1 MTGFIS
7 NLKTELKGDRVIWV
21 LISLMTL
28 VSLLGVYSSTGGLSY
43 KEQGGNTE
51 YYLIKQ
57 GFIVLFG
64 FFIMYV
70 LHRLHYLRFH
80 RVAPFLFIVAIP
92 LLIFTLLFGV
102 DINSARRWIEIP
114 VLGFTF
120 QSSDFARLALILY
133 LARTISSK
141 QSNIKDF
148 KSAFLPLILPV
159 IIICFL
165 IAPADLSTALLL
177 FSTCIA
183 MMFVGRVAVKY
194 ILMLV
199 VLAIIAFSI
208 LILLGHFFPDMVRLA
223 TWIERIRE
231 FTTDS
236 EGGFQVQQS
245 KVAIA
250 NGGFFGTGP
259 GQSIQRN
266 FLPSSYA
273 DFIYAILVEEYGLL
287 GGFFVISLYLGFFFR
302 ITRLVTKST
311 KAFGAIVVTGLGFS
325 FVFQAFINIAVATHL
340 VPVTGVTLPMIS
352 LGGTSIIMNC
362 ISLGIILSVS
372 KFVESSNIVST
383 DVATDQ

>member
-28 VSLLGVYSSTGGLSY
+28 VSLLGVYSSTGSLSH

-51 YYLIKQ
+51 YYLVKQ

-80 RVAPFLFIVAIP
+80 RIAPFLFIVAIP

-177 FSTCIA
+177 FSSCIA

-199 VLAIIAFSI
+199 LLAIIAFSI
-208 LILLGHFFPDMVRLA
+208 LILLGHFFPDMVRLD

-236 EGGFQVQQS
+236 DGGFQVQQS

-250 NGGFFGTGP
+250 NGGFFGMGP

-287 GGFFVISLYLGFFFR
+287 GGLFVISLYLGFFFR

-311 KAFGAIVVTGLGFS
+311 KAFGAMVVTGLGFS

-372 KFVESSNIVST
+372 KFVESSNIGT
-383 DVATDQ
+383 DVATNQ

>member
-28 VSLLGVYSSTGGLSY
+28 VSLLGVYSSTGSLSH

-51 YYLIKQ
+51 YYLVKQ

-80 RVAPFLFIVAIP
+80 RIAPFLFIVAIP

-199 VLAIIAFSI
+199 LLAIIAFSI

-236 EGGFQVQQS
+236 DGGFQVQQS

-250 NGGFFGTGP
+250 NGGFFGMGP

-287 GGFFVISLYLGFFFR
+287 GGLFVISLYLGFFFR

-311 KAFGAIVVTGLGFS
+311 KAFGAMVVTGLGFS

-372 KFVESSNIVST
+372 KFVESSNIGT
-383 DVATDQ
+383 DVATNQ

>member
-28 VSLLGVYSSTGGLSY
+28 VSLLGVYSSTGSLAH
-43 KEQGGNTE
+43 KLQRGNTE
-51 YYLIKQ
+51 YYLVKQ

-80 RVAPFLFIVAIP
+80 RIAPFLFIVAIP
-92 LLIFTLLFGV
+92 LLIFTLLFGK

-114 VLGFTF
+114 FLGFTF

-177 FSTCIA
+177 FSSCIA

-199 VLAIIAFSI
+199 LLAMIAFSI

-236 EGGFQVQQS
+236 DGGFQVQQS
-245 KVAIA
+245 KIAIA
-250 NGGFFGTGP
+250 NGGFFGMGP

-273 DFIYAILVEEYGLL
+273 DFIYAILVEEYGLF
-287 GGFFVISLYLGFFFR
+287 GGLFVISLYLGFFFR

-311 KAFGAIVVTGLGFS
+311 KAFGAMVVTGLGFS

-372 KFVESSNIVST
+372 KFVESSNIGT
-383 DVATDQ
+383 DVATNQ

>member
-28 VSLLGVYSSTGGLSY
+28 VSLLGVYSSTGSLSH

-51 YYLIKQ
+51 YYLVKQ

-80 RVAPFLFIVAIP
+80 RIAPVLFIVAIP

-114 VLGFTF
+114 SLGFTF

-199 VLAIIAFSI
+199 LLAIIAFSI

-236 EGGFQVQQS
+236 DGGFQVQQS
-245 KVAIA
+245 KIAIA
-250 NGGFFGTGP
+250 NGGFFGMGP

-287 GGFFVISLYLGFFFR
+287 GGLFVISLYLGFFFR

-311 KAFGAIVVTGLGFS
+311 KAFGAMVVTGLGFS

-372 KFVESSNIVST
+372 KFVESSNIGT
-383 DVATDQ
+383 DVATNQ

>member
-1 MTGFIS
+1 MTGLIS

-28 VSLLGVYSSTGGLSY
+28 VSLLGVYSSTCSLSH

-51 YYLIKQ
+51 YYLVKQ

-64 FFIMYV
+64 FFIMYI

-80 RVAPFLFIVAIP
+80 RLAPFLFIVAIP

-114 VLGFTF
+114 VFGFTF

-141 QSNIKDF
+141 QSIIKDF

-177 FSTCIA
+177 FSSCIA

-199 VLAIIAFSI
+199 LLAIIAFSL

-236 EGGFQVQQS
+236 DGGFQVQQS
-245 KVAIA
+245 KIAIA
-250 NGGFFGTGP
+250 NGGFFGMGP

-287 GGFFVISLYLGFFFR
+287 GGLFVISLYLGFFFR

-311 KAFGAIVVTGLGFS
+311 KAFGAMVVTGLGFS

-372 KFVESSNIVST
+372 KFVESSNIGT
-383 DVATDQ
+383 DVATNQ

>member
-1 MTGFIS
+1 MTTFFS

-28 VSLLGVYSSTGGLSY
+28 VSLLGVYSSTGSLSHR
-43 KEQGGNTE
+43 EQGGNTE
-51 YYLIKQ
+51 YYLVKQ
-57 GFIVLFG
+57 GFIVIFG
-64 FFIMYV
+64 FFVMYV

-80 RVAPFLFIVAIP
+80 RIAPFLYFVAVP
-92 LLIFTLLFGV
+92 LLLFTLLYGV
-102 DINSARRWIEIP
+102 EKNSARRWLEIP
-114 VLGFTF
+114 FLGFTF
-120 QSSDFARLALILY
+120 QTSDFARLALILF

-159 IIICFL
+159 LLICFL
-165 IAPADLSTALLL
+165 IAPADLSTAILL

-183 MMFVGRVAVKY
+183 MMFVGRVSVKY

-199 VLAIIAFSI
+199 LLAIISFSL
-208 LILLGHFFPDMVRLA
+208 LILLGHFFPEMVRVT
-223 TWIERIRE
+223 TWISRIKE
-231 FTTDS
+231 FTSDS
-236 EGGFQVQQS
+236 LGGFQVQQS
-245 KVAIA
+245 KIAIA
-250 NGGFFGTGP
+250 NGGLFGMGP
-259 GQSIQRN
+259 GNSYQRN

-273 DFIYAILVEEYGLL
+273 DFIYAVLVEEYGLI
-287 GGFFVISLYLGFFFR
+287 GGLFVIALYLGFFFR

-311 KAFGAIVVTGLGFS
+311 KAFGAMVVTGLGFS

-352 LGGTSIIMNC
+352 LGGTSIVMNC

-372 KFVESSNIVST
+372 KFVESSNIVP
-383 DVATDQ
+383 DVSAE

>member
-28 VSLLGVYSSTGGLSY
+28 VSLLGVYSSTGSLSH

-51 YYLIKQ
+51 YYLVKQ

-80 RVAPFLFIVAIP
+80 RIAPFLFIVAIP
-92 LLIFTLLFGV
+92 LLIFTLAFGV

-114 VLGFTF
+114 FLGFTF

-177 FSTCIA
+177 FSSCIA

-199 VLAIIAFSI
+199 LLAIIAFSI

-236 EGGFQVQQS
+236 DGGFQVQQS

-250 NGGFFGTGP
+250 NGGFFGMGP

-287 GGFFVISLYLGFFFR
+287 GGLFVISLYMGFFFR

-311 KAFGAIVVTGLGFS
+311 KAFGAMVVTGLGFS

-372 KFVESSNIVST
+372 KFVESSNIGT
-383 DVATDQ
+383 DVATNK

>member
-28 VSLLGVYSSTGGLSY
+28 VSLLGVYSSTGSLSY

-51 YYLIKQ
+51 YYLVKQ
-57 GFIVLFG
+57 GFIVLLG

-80 RVAPFLFIVAIP
+80 RVAPFLFILAIP
-92 LLIFTLLFGV
+92 LLIFTLFFGAEF
-102 DINSARRWIEIP
+102 NSARRWIEIP
-114 VLGFTF
+114 VFGFTF

-141 QSNIKDF
+141 QSIIKDF

-177 FSTCIA
+177 FSSCIA

-199 VLAIIAFSI
+199 LLAIIAFSI

-245 KVAIA
+245 KIAIA
-250 NGGFFGTGP
+250 NGGFFGMGP

-273 DFIYAILVEEYGLL
+273 DFIYAIIVEEYGLL
-287 GGFFVISLYLGFFFR
+287 GGLFVISLYLGFFFR

-311 KAFGAIVVTGLGFS
+311 KAFGAMVVTGLGFS

-372 KFVESSNIVST
+372 KFVESSNIGT
-383 DVATDQ
+383 DVATNQ

>member
-28 VSLLGVYSSTGGLSY
+28 VSLLGVYSSTGSLSH

-51 YYLIKQ
+51 YYLVKQ

-80 RVAPFLFIVAIP
+80 RIAPFLFIVAIP
-92 LLIFTLLFGV
+92 LLIFTLAFGV

-114 VLGFTF
+114 FLGFTF

-199 VLAIIAFSI
+199 LLAVIAFSI

-236 EGGFQVQQS
+236 DGGFQVQQS

-250 NGGFFGTGP
+250 NGGFFGMGP

-287 GGFFVISLYLGFFFR
+287 GGLFVISLYMGFFFR

-311 KAFGAIVVTGLGFS
+311 KAFGAMVVTGLGFS

-372 KFVESSNIVST
+372 KFVESSNIGT
-383 DVATDQ
+383 DVATNQ

>member
-28 VSLLGVYSSTGGLSY
+28 VSLLGVYSSTGSLSH

-51 YYLIKQ
+51 YYLVKQ

-80 RVAPFLFIVAIP
+80 RIAPFLFIVAIP

-141 QSNIKDF
+141 QSNKKDF
-148 KSAFLPLILPV
+148 NSAFLPLILPV

-199 VLAIIAFSI
+199 LLAVIAFSI

-236 EGGFQVQQS
+236 DGGFQVQQS

-250 NGGFFGTGP
+250 NGGFFGMGP

-287 GGFFVISLYLGFFFR
+287 GGLFVISLYMGFFFR

-311 KAFGAIVVTGLGFS
+311 KAFGAMVVTGLGFS

-372 KFVESSNIVST
+372 KFVESSNIGT
-383 DVATDQ
+383 DVATNQ

>member
-28 VSLLGVYSSTGGLSY
+28 VSLLGVYSSTGSLSH

-51 YYLIKQ
+51 YYLVKQ

-64 FFIMYV
+64 FFIMYI

-80 RVAPFLFIVAIP
+80 RLAPFLFIVAIP

-114 VLGFTF
+114 VFGFTF

-141 QSNIKDF
+141 QSIIKDF

-177 FSTCIA
+177 FSSCIA

-199 VLAIIAFSI
+199 LLAIIAFSL

-236 EGGFQVQQS
+236 DGGFQVQQS
-245 KVAIA
+245 KIAIA
-250 NGGFFGTGP
+250 NGGFFGMGP

-287 GGFFVISLYLGFFFR
+287 GGLFVISLYLGFFFR

-311 KAFGAIVVTGLGFS
+311 KAFGAMVVTGLGFS

-372 KFVESSNIVST
+372 KFVESSNIGT
-383 DVATDQ
+383 DVATNQ

>member
-1 MTGFIS
+1 MTGLIS

-28 VSLLGVYSSTGGLSY
+28 VSLLGVYSSTGSLSH

-51 YYLIKQ
+51 YYLVKQ

-64 FFIMYV
+64 FFIMYI

-114 VLGFTF
+114 VFGFTF

-141 QSNIKDF
+141 QSIIKDF

-177 FSTCIA
+177 FSSCIA

-199 VLAIIAFSI
+199 LLAIIAFSL

-236 EGGFQVQQS
+236 DGGFQVQQS
-245 KVAIA
+245 KIAIA
-250 NGGFFGTGP
+250 NGGFFGMGP

-273 DFIYAILVEEYGLL
+273 DFIYAILVEEYGVL
-287 GGFFVISLYLGFFFR
+287 GGLFVISLYLGFFFR

-311 KAFGAIVVTGLGFS
+311 KAFGAMVVTGLGFS

-372 KFVESSNIVST
+372 KFVESSNIGT
-383 DVATDQ
+383 DVATNQ

>member
-28 VSLLGVYSSTGGLSY
+28 VSLLGVYSSTGGLSH

-51 YYLIKQ
+51 YYLVKQ

-80 RVAPFLFIVAIP
+80 RIAPFLFIVAIP

-114 VLGFTF
+114 VFGFTF

-177 FSTCIA
+177 FSSCIA

-199 VLAIIAFSI
+199 LLAIIIAFSI
-208 LILLGHFFPDMVRLA
+208 LILLGHFFPDLVRLA
-223 TWIERIRE
+223 TWIERIKE

-236 EGGFQVQQS
+236 DGGFQVQQS

-250 NGGFFGTGP
+250 NGGFFGMGP

-266 FLPSSYA
+266 FLPSSHA
-273 DFIYAILVEEYGLL
+273 DFIYSILVEEYGLL
-287 GGFFVISLYLGFFFR
+287 GGLFVISLYLGFFFR

-311 KAFGAIVVTGLGFS
+311 KAFGAMVVTGLGFS

-372 KFVESSNIVST
+372 KFVESSNIGT
-383 DVATDQ
+383 DVATNQ

>member
-28 VSLLGVYSSTGGLSY
+28 VSFLGVYSSTGSLAH
-43 KEQGGNTE
+43 KEQDGNTE
-51 YYLIKQ
+51 HYIIKQ

-245 KVAIA
+245 KIAIA

-372 KFVESSNIVST
+372 KFVESSNIST
-383 DVATDQ
+383 DVATNQ

>member
-28 VSLLGVYSSTGGLSY
+28 VSLLGVYSSTGSLSH

-51 YYLIKQ
+51 YYLVKQ

-64 FFIMYV
+64 FFIMYI

-114 VLGFTF
+114 VFGFTF

-141 QSNIKDF
+141 QSIIKDF

-177 FSTCIA
+177 FSSCIA

-199 VLAIIAFSI
+199 LLAIIAFSL

-236 EGGFQVQQS
+236 DGGFQVQQS
-245 KVAIA
+245 KIAIA
-250 NGGFFGTGP
+250 NGGFFGMGP

-287 GGFFVISLYLGFFFR
+287 GGLFVISLYLGFFFR

-311 KAFGAIVVTGLGFS
+311 KAFGAMVITGLGFS
-325 FVFQAFINIAVATHL
+325 FVFQVFINIAVATHL

-372 KFVESSNIVST
+372 KFVESSNIGT
-383 DVATDQ
+383 DVATNQ

>member
-28 VSLLGVYSSTGGLSY
+28 VSLLGVYSSTGSLSH

-51 YYLIKQ
+51 YYLVKQ

-80 RVAPFLFIVAIP
+80 RIAPFLFIVAIP
-92 LLIFTLLFGV
+92 LLIFTLAFGV

-114 VLGFTF
+114 FLGFTF

-177 FSTCIA
+177 FSSCIA

-199 VLAIIAFSI
+199 LLAVIAFSI

-236 EGGFQVQQS
+236 DGGFQVQQS

-250 NGGFFGTGP
+250 NGGFFGMGP

-287 GGFFVISLYLGFFFR
+287 GGLFVISLYMGFFFR

-311 KAFGAIVVTGLGFS
+311 KAFGAMVVTGLGFS

-372 KFVESSNIVST
+372 KFVESSNIGT
-383 DVATDQ
+383 DVATNQ

>member
-28 VSLLGVYSSTGGLSY
+28 VSLLGVYSSTGSLSH

-51 YYLIKQ
+51 YYLVKQ

-80 RVAPFLFIVAIP
+80 RIAPFLFIVAIP

-177 FSTCIA
+177 FSSCIA

-199 VLAIIAFSI
+199 LLAIIAFSI
-208 LILLGHFFPDMVRLA
+208 LILLGHFFPDMVRLD

-236 EGGFQVQQS
+236 DGGFQVQQS

-250 NGGFFGTGP
+250 NGGFFGMGP

-287 GGFFVISLYLGFFFR
+287 GGLFVISLYMGFFFR

-311 KAFGAIVVTGLGFS
+311 KAFGAMVVTGLGFS

-372 KFVESSNIVST
+372 KFVESSNIGT
-383 DVATDQ
+383 DVATNQ

>member
-28 VSLLGVYSSTGGLSY
+28 VSLLGVYSSTGSLSH

-51 YYLIKQ
+51 YYLVKQ

-80 RVAPFLFIVAIP
+80 RIAPFLFIVAIP

-114 VLGFTF
+114 ILGFTF

-177 FSTCIA
+177 FSSCIA

-199 VLAIIAFSI
+199 LLAIIAFSI
-208 LILLGHFFPDMVRLA
+208 LILLGHFFPDMVRLD

-236 EGGFQVQQS
+236 DGGFQVQQS

-250 NGGFFGTGP
+250 NGGFFGMGP

-287 GGFFVISLYLGFFFR
+287 GGLFVISLYMGFFFR

-311 KAFGAIVVTGLGFS
+311 KAFGAMVVTGLGFS

-372 KFVESSNIVST
+372 KFVESSNIGT
-383 DVATDQ
+383 DVATNQ

>member
-28 VSLLGVYSSTGGLSY
+28 VSLLGVYSSTGSLSH

-51 YYLIKQ
+51 YYLVKQ

-80 RVAPFLFIVAIP
+80 RIAPFLFIVAIP

-114 VLGFTF
+114 FLGFTF

-177 FSTCIA
+177 FSSCIA

-199 VLAIIAFSI
+199 LLAVIAFSI

-236 EGGFQVQQS
+236 DGGFQVQQS

-250 NGGFFGTGP
+250 NGGFFGMGP

-287 GGFFVISLYLGFFFR
+287 GGLFVISLYMGFFFR

-311 KAFGAIVVTGLGFS
+311 KAFGAMVVTGLGFS

-372 KFVESSNIVST
+372 KFVESSNIGT
-383 DVATDQ
+383 DVATNQ

>member
-28 VSLLGVYSSTGGLSY
+28 VSLLGVYSSTGSLSH

-51 YYLIKQ
+51 YYLVKQ

-80 RVAPFLFIVAIP
+80 RIAPFLFIVAIP

-114 VLGFTF
+114 ILGFTF

-177 FSTCIA
+177 FSSCIA

-199 VLAIIAFSI
+199 LLAIIAFSI

-236 EGGFQVQQS
+236 DGGFQVQQS

-250 NGGFFGTGP
+250 NGGFFGMGP

-287 GGFFVISLYLGFFFR
+287 GGLFVISLYLGFFFR

-311 KAFGAIVVTGLGFS
+311 KAFGAMVVTGLGFS

-372 KFVESSNIVST
+372 KFVESSNIGT
-383 DVATDQ
+383 DVATNQ

>member
-28 VSLLGVYSSTGGLSY
+28 VSLLGVYSSTGSLSY

-51 YYLIKQ
+51 YYLVKQ
-57 GFIVLFG
+57 GFIVLLG

-80 RVAPFLFIVAIP
+80 RVAPFLFILAVP
-92 LLIFTLLFGV
+92 LLIFTLFFGAEF
-102 DINSARRWIEIP
+102 NSARRWIEIP
-114 VLGFTF
+114 IFGFTF

-133 LARTISSK
+133 LAKTISSK
-141 QSNIKDF
+141 QLIIKDF

-159 IIICFL
+159 ILICFL

-177 FSTCIA
+177 FSSCIA

-199 VLAIIAFSI
+199 LLAIFAFSI

-236 EGGFQVQQS
+236 DGGFQVQQS
-245 KVAIA
+245 KIAIA
-250 NGGFFGTGP
+250 NGGFFGMGP

-273 DFIYAILVEEYGLL
+273 DFIYAIIVEEYGLL
-287 GGFFVISLYLGFFFR
+287 GGLFVISLYLGFFFR

-311 KAFGAIVVTGLGFS
+311 KAFGAMVVTGLGFS

-372 KFVESSNIVST
+372 KFVESSNIGT
-383 DVATDQ
+383 DVATNQ

>member
-28 VSLLGVYSSTGGLSY
+28 VSLLGVYSSTGSLSH

-51 YYLIKQ
+51 YYLVKQ

-80 RVAPFLFIVAIP
+80 RIAPFLFIVAIP

-114 VLGFTF
+114 ILGFTF

-177 FSTCIA
+177 FSSCIA

-199 VLAIIAFSI
+199 LLAIIAFSI

-236 EGGFQVQQS
+236 DGGFQVQQS

-250 NGGFFGTGP
+250 NGGFFGMGP

-287 GGFFVISLYLGFFFR
+287 GGLFVISLYMGFFFR

-311 KAFGAIVVTGLGFS
+311 KAFGAMVVTGLGFS

-372 KFVESSNIVST
+372 KFVESSNIGT
-383 DVATDQ
+383 DVATNQ

>member
-28 VSLLGVYSSTGGLSY
+28 VSLLGVYSSTGSLSH

-51 YYLIKQ
+51 YYLVKR

-80 RVAPFLFIVAIP
+80 RIAPFLFIVAIP

-114 VLGFTF
+114 ILGFTF

-199 VLAIIAFSI
+199 LLAIIAFSI

-236 EGGFQVQQS
+236 DGGFQVQQS
-245 KVAIA
+245 KIAIA
-250 NGGFFGTGP
+250 NGGFFGMGP

-287 GGFFVISLYLGFFFR
+287 GGLFVISLYLGFFFR

-311 KAFGAIVVTGLGFS
+311 KAFGAMVVTGLGFS

-372 KFVESSNIVST
+372 KFVESSNIGT
-383 DVATDQ
+383 DVATNQ

>member
-28 VSLLGVYSSTGGLSY
+28 VSLLGVYSSTGSLSH

-51 YYLIKQ
+51 YYLVKQ

-80 RVAPFLFIVAIP
+80 RIAPFLFIVAIP
-92 LLIFTLLFGV
+92 LLIFTLAFGV

-114 VLGFTF
+114 FLGFTF

-177 FSTCIA
+177 FSSCIA

-199 VLAIIAFSI
+199 LLAIIAFSI

-236 EGGFQVQQS
+236 DGGFQVQQS

-250 NGGFFGTGP
+250 NGGFFGMGP

-287 GGFFVISLYLGFFFR
+287 GGLFVISLYMGFFFR

-311 KAFGAIVVTGLGFS
+311 KAFGAMVVTGLGFS

-372 KFVESSNIVST
+372 KFVESSNIGT
-383 DVATDQ
+383 DVATNQ

>member
-28 VSLLGVYSSTGGLSY
+28 VSLLGVYSSTGSLSH

-51 YYLIKQ
+51 YYLVKQ

-80 RVAPFLFIVAIP
+80 RIAPFLFIVAIP
-92 LLIFTLLFGV
+92 LLIFTLAFGV

-114 VLGFTF
+114 FLGFTF

-199 VLAIIAFSI
+199 LLAVIAFSI

-236 EGGFQVQQS
+236 DGGFQVQQS

-250 NGGFFGTGP
+250 NGGFFGMGP

-287 GGFFVISLYLGFFFR
+287 GGLFVISLYLGFFFR

-311 KAFGAIVVTGLGFS
+311 KAFGAMVVTGLGFS

-372 KFVESSNIVST
+372 KFVESSNIGT
-383 DVATDQ
+383 DVATNQ

>member
-28 VSLLGVYSSTGGLSY
+28 VSLLGVYSSTGSLSH

-51 YYLIKQ
+51 YYLVKQ

-80 RVAPFLFIVAIP
+80 RIAPFLFIVAIP
-92 LLIFTLLFGV
+92 LLIFTLAFGV

-114 VLGFTF
+114 FLGFTF

-177 FSTCIA
+177 FSSCIA

-199 VLAIIAFSI
+199 LLAIIAFSI

-236 EGGFQVQQS
+236 DGGFQVQQS

-250 NGGFFGTGP
+250 NGGFFGMGP

-287 GGFFVISLYLGFFFR
+287 GGLFVISLYLGFFFR

-311 KAFGAIVVTGLGFS
+311 KAFGAMVVTGLGFS

-372 KFVESSNIVST
+372 KFVESSNIGT
-383 DVATDQ
+383 DVATNQ